1 MRLADYVALAFRS
14 VRRQKLRAALTIAA
28 IVIGATGV
36 TVMLTF
42 VSSIKSYTLSQ
53 FERAGEVRQ
62 IAVGPEQDLTFS
74 QYGNES
80 RGGLKP
86 SGTTVGLTPTLVTK
100 IERLSHVVA
109 ATPTLNGKSYG
120 PGLEALVLGSREL
133 LVNRIEAYIP
143 NGVIKPDVI
152 AGRALSRKDKVGRIM
167 LSQEYADALGF
178 KGAYAGLVGR
188 TVQLRTQPGYTG
200 FGAKLPALEQCGPTP
215 TPSCKNPDK
224 PPSTL
229 LPARVV
235 GVTGRSGGG
244 LIFMT
249 LAWALLLNDSAHQEG
264 GTWVR
269 PTPLQALLD
278 RAPDQTGGYDSLIL
292 DVDDTANVAAVAA
305 AIRKLGLG
313 AATAQEVIDQE
324 VRAFNAI
331 AFVLGALGL
340 VALLIAAL
348 GVVNTMVMAVLE
360 RTREIGVMRAVGA
373 RRSTIRRL
381 FTMEAAALGFLGGA
395 IGVAIGYA
403 AVLVANP
410 IINQKLKVNH
420 VRGSDILSV
429 PLWLAAGVI
438 VGTTLIGV
446 VSGLLPAR
454 RAARLDPVEALRY
467 E

>member
-1 MRLADYVALAFRS
+1 MRLADYIALAFRS

-53 FERAGEVRQ
+53 FEQAGEVRQ
-62 IAVGPEQDLTFS
+62 IVVGPQQDLTFS

-80 RGGLKP
+80 RDGP
-86 SGTTVGLTPTLVTK
+86 TSSGATVGLTPALVAK
-100 IERLSHVVA
+100 IERLRHVVA
-109 ATPTLNGKSYG
+109 ATPTLNGHGHG
-120 PGLEALVLGSREL
+120 PGLDALVLGPKL
-133 LVNRIEAYIP
+133 LRINQIEAYIP

-152 AGRALSRKDKVGRIM
+152 AGRALSREDKVGRIM

-178 KGAYAGLVGR
+178 KGAYARLVGQ

-200 FGAKLPALEQCGPTP
+200 FGAKLPAIRQCGRTP
-215 TPSCKNPDK
+215 TASCNGPGNT
-224 PPSTL
+224 PPTL
-229 LPARVV
+229 LSARVV
-235 GVTGRSGGG
+235 GVTGSSSGG

-249 LAWALLLNDSAHQEG
+249 LPWALLLNDTARPEG
-264 GTWVR
+264 GRWVR
-269 PTPLQALLD
+269 PTPLQALLGHNPD
-278 RAPDQTGGYDSLIL
+278 RLGGYDSLIL
-292 DVDDTANVAAVAA
+292 DVDDTANVAAVAGV
-305 AIRKLGLG
+305 IRKLGLG
-313 AATAQEVIDQE
+313 AATAQHEIDQE
-324 VRAFNAI
+324 VRVFNIVAL
-331 AFVLGALGL
+331 VLGGLGL
-340 VALLIAAL
+340 VALVIAAL
-348 GVVNTMVMAVLE
+348 GVINTMVMAVLE

-381 FTMEAAALGFLGGA
+381 FTMEAAALGFLGGV

-403 AVLVANP
+403 AVVVANP
-410 IINQKLKVNH
+410 IINGKLKVNH
-420 VRGSDILSV
+420 VRGSNILSV

-438 VGTTLIGV
+438 VGTTLIGT